1 MNLKI
6 LVLSLSVAIC
16 LPLSAAHPRQEI
28 AANPYLAAANYL
40 SYPEPTGVTLAK
52 APKGYK
58 PFHISTYMRHG
69 SRYLI
74 KDGEYG
80 FSYNTL
86 LKADS
91 AGVLTPK
98 GKEVLGKIRRIK
110 EKSKGRLGELT
121 EVGRAQHR
129 GIARRMYSNFPE
141 IFADTTVVNA
151 TSTNVIRCIMSMMA
165 ECMELKA
172 ANPKLN
178 IIHDASEADMHILNN
193 WQYDNARRKP
203 YETSISI
210 ESGRQKGALKPDRI
224 FAELFTDPEWVN
236 DNISDKKGWMYM
248 LYYVAG
254 NMQSH
259 SDKSLDFMDLFT
271 TGELYDLWKC
281 TNVEWYCHGANTP
294 ASGNRMHFGQTNLY
308 EDIPNDGDAS
318 AASRKKGATLR
329 FGHESVVLPTAV
341 FFDLNGAGYSTDDLD
356 RLDDHWVNYRIFP
369 MAANIQ
375 FVFYEKPGNDVLV
388 RVLLNEHDATL
399 PLKAVSNY
407 FYRWD
412 DVSEYFRK
420 KLESAKK

>member
-69 SRYLI
+69 SRHLI

-129 GIARRMYSNFPE
+129 QGACTP
-141 IFADTTVVNA
+141 
-151 TSTNVIRCIMSMMA
+151 TS
-165 ECMELKA
+165 
-172 ANPKLN
+172 
-178 IIHDASEADMHILNN
+178 
-193 WQYDNARRKP
+193 
-203 YETSISI
+203 
-210 ESGRQKGALKPDRI
+210 
-224 FAELFTDPEWVN
+224 
-236 DNISDKKGWMYM
+236 
-248 LYYVAG
+248 
-254 NMQSH
+254 
-259 SDKSLDFMDLFT
+259 
-271 TGELYDLWKC
+271 
-281 TNVEWYCHGANTP
+281 
-294 ASGNRMHFGQTNLY
+294 
-308 EDIPNDGDAS
+308 
-318 AASRKKGATLR
+318 LR
-329 FGHESVVLPTAV
+329 FSPI
-341 FFDLNGAGYSTDDLD
+341 
-356 RLDDHWVNYRIFP
+356 RL
-369 MAANIQ
+369 
-375 FVFYEKPGNDVLV
+375 
-388 RVLLNEHDATL
+388 
-399 PLKAVSNY
+399 
-407 FYRWD
+407 
-412 DVSEYFRK
+412 
-420 KLESAKK
+420 

>member
-1 MNLKI
+1 
-6 LVLSLSVAIC
+6 
-16 LPLSAAHPRQEI
+16 
-28 AANPYLAAANYL
+28 
-40 SYPEPTGVTLAK
+40 
-52 APKGYK
+52 
-58 PFHISTYMRHG
+58 
-69 SRYLI
+69 
-74 KDGEYG
+74 
-80 FSYNTL
+80 
-86 LKADS
+86 
-91 AGVLTPK
+91 
-98 GKEVLGKIRRIK
+98 
-110 EKSKGRLGELT
+110 
-121 EVGRAQHR
+121 
-129 GIARRMYSNFPE
+129 
-141 IFADTTVVNA
+141 
-151 TSTNVIRCIMSMMA
+151 
-165 ECMELKA
+165 
-172 ANPKLN
+172 
-178 IIHDASEADMHILNN
+178 
-193 WQYDNARRKP
+193 
-203 YETSISI
+203 
-210 ESGRQKGALKPDRI
+210 
-224 FAELFTDPEWVN
+224 
-236 DNISDKKGWMYM
+236 M

-281 TNVEWYCHGANTP
+281 TNVEWYCHGANSP

-308 EDIPNDGDAS
+308 EDILNDGDAF